1 MRFSSFSVESY
12 GPLVGLPPINVSP
25 QLTIVTGPNETGK
38 SSLRAFMWMVLFGR
52 KRSNA
57 PDARWFN
64 YTHAGGGQGRGSIAM
79 ESGGRNYTVYRRE
92 GSTPTVTDDATSAG
106 EDLLKTL
113 IGRID
118 GSLYQRV
125 FSINLGDLQ
134 DLDLLTDDQVKGR
147 IYSVGFG
154 LGAVSLPDIKK
165 AIENERSTAGGLWSE
180 RRGRLRGELEELA
193 TRTTELEIARS
204 DLHSYE
210 SLNGEVA
217 QISMDISK
225 FESRRRDLST
235 EFERLRK
242 VEELRNPWE
251 ALSQLRIQ
259 LEKLPYTDTFP
270 PDGVN
275 QLDRVTLQIES
286 ITDIIRDGDLEQRRR
301 DGLAEKLPLSSTFEL
316 HDQAIRAVIDESIV
330 YERLIRDL
338 PGRQQIRREV
348 ESELEGKLRELGP
361 QWSESRVATFTDTVR
376 ARAEIRRSG
385 KLLENAIQ
393 QQNESQTAVVVA
405 EQLVEASRSDLQS
418 ATEHLKKLGN
428 PPSDQILEIER
439 RRSLLEQLRR
449 ANNDRES
456 YLRDVR
462 DLETR
467 TILPQTGNSAAVR
480 RIVPATSAL
489 AGIALLAWGAITGE
503 ISGIAG
509 GGLVLTITIPLWI
522 LTGIRG
528 THMPDG
534 EGRST
539 NSHLQELRLLLEK
552 SEEDT
557 ERLAGAVDLGFPPAG
572 RDVQLALD
580 KVGLELELRRE
591 YDRQQNAAQL
601 AATTLKK
608 TQSELGRLIQTQG
621 SAESDIKKES
631 KTWHET
637 LRRWTLDEDID
648 LTAANDVIGN
658 IEQII
663 AIQARVDT
671 ERQRVAGIESEI
683 VRIDTD
689 LGVVLEATASPV
701 PAPQMGLSSLN
712 ELKRAYE
719 ADRHARVELR
729 TLNLSTEDW
738 GVTRESHQENLK
750 SLNETVTAL
759 LNHAVVD
766 TADDFRRLG
775 EARIKR
781 VAIEDQIRARE
792 ADNPLL
798 VAAEGASYREELAQ
812 QTSEEL
818 NVQLS
823 EFGDEIK
830 ILNTEILDRHGDR
843 RTLEDKLRVLEESNP
858 VAELQSAITVLTE
871 RVRADA
877 GRWAVLTIAGQ
888 LIENASLRFQN
899 QRQAPLL
906 RSASE
911 YFGQM
916 TAEEYTSI
924 QEVIGEDRLQVLN
937 RSGVTKEVTELSRGT
952 VEQLFLALRFA
963 LVEEYCRNTE
973 PMPVL
978 LDDVLVN
985 FDPARARAAA
995 SAIVRLS
1002 QKHQVIAL
1010 TCHPSIVSVFQEA
1023 AEDAGFSPPLVVNL
1037 PALADVTTDV

>member
-1 MRFSSFSVESY
+1 
-12 GPLVGLPPINVSP
+12 
-25 QLTIVTGPNETGK
+25 
-38 SSLRAFMWMVLFGR
+38 MWMVLFGR
-52 KRSNA
+52 KRANA

-79 ESGGRNYTVYRRE
+79 ESGRRNYTVYRRE
-92 GSTPTVTDDATSAG
+92 GSAPTVTDDETIAG
-106 EDLLKTL
+106 EELLKTL

-125 FSINLGDLQ
+125 FSINLSDLQ

-154 LGAVSLPDIKK
+154 LGAISLPDIKK

-193 TRTTELEIARS
+193 SRTAELEIARS

-217 QISMDISK
+217 QISMEISK
-225 FESRRRDLST
+225 SESRRRELGT

-242 VEELRNPWE
+242 VQELRNPWE
-251 ALSQLRIQ
+251 ALAQLRLQ

-286 ITDIIRDGDLEQRRR
+286 ITNIIRDGDLDQRQR
-301 DGLAEKLPLSSTFEL
+301 DGRAEKLPLSSAFEL
-316 HDQAIRAVIDESIV
+316 HDQAISAVVDESNV
-330 YERLIRDL
+330 YEGLLRDL
-338 PGRQQIRREV
+338 PDRLEERRKV
-348 ESELEGKLRELGP
+348 ESELETKLRELGP
-361 QWSESRVATFTDTVR
+361 QWSESRVTTFTDTVK

-393 QQNESQTAVVVA
+393 QQNQSQAAVVAA
-405 EQLVEASRSDLQS
+405 EQRLETSRSDLQS
-418 ATEHLKKLGN
+418 ATEHLEELGN

-439 RRSLLEQLRR
+439 RKSLLEQLRR
-449 ANNDRES
+449 ANTDRES

-467 TILPQTGNSAAVR
+467 TILPQTGSSAAFR
-480 RIVPATSAL
+480 RVVPATSAL

-503 ISGIAG
+503 VSGIAG
-509 GGLVLTITIPLWI
+509 GGLVLTFAVPLWI

-528 THMPDG
+528 THMLDG
-534 EGRST
+534 KGRST

-552 SEEDT
+552 SEEET
-557 ERLAGAVDLGFPPAG
+557 ERLADAVDLEFPPAG

-580 KVGLELELRRE
+580 KVGPELESRRE
-591 YDRQQNAAQL
+591 YDHQQNAVQL
-601 AATTLKK
+601 AITTLEK
-608 TQSELGRLIQTQG
+608 TQSELCRLIETQG

-631 KTWHET
+631 KTWRET

-658 IEQII
+658 IELIN
-663 AIQARVDT
+663 AIQDRADT

-701 PAPQMGLSSLN
+701 PAPKMGLPSLN

-719 ADRHARVELR
+719 ADREARVELT
-729 TLNLSTEDW
+729 TLNRSTEDW
-738 GVTRESHQENLK
+738 VVTRESHQENLK
-750 SLNETVTAL
+750 SLNETMTAL
-759 LNHAVVD
+759 LNLALVD

-775 EARIKR
+775 EERIRR
-781 VAIEDQIRARE
+781 VAIEGQIRARE

-798 VAAEGASYREELAQ
+798 ATAEGEPYREELAQ
-812 QTSEEL
+812 LTSEEL
-818 NVQLS
+818 NVRVS

-830 ILNTEILDRHGDR
+830 ILDTEILDRHGDR
-843 RTLEDKLRVLEESNP
+843 RTLQDQLRVLEESNP
-858 VAELQSAITVLTE
+858 VAELQSAITVLAE

-911 YFGQM
+911 YFKQM
-916 TAEEYTSI
+916 TAEEYPSI
-924 QEVIGEDRLQVLN
+924 QEVIGEDRLQLLN

-995 SAIVRLS
+995 NAIVRLS

-1010 TCHPSIVSVFQEA
+1010 TCHPGIVSVFQEA
-1023 AEDAGFSPPLVVNL
+1023 AEDAGFGPPRVVNL
-1037 PALADVTTDV
+1037 TALTDAL

>member
-12 GPLVGLPPINVSP
+12 GPLVGLPPINVSR

-225 FESRRRDLST
+225 FESRRRDLNT

-251 ALSQLRIQ
+251 ALGQLRIQ

-428 PPSDQILEIER
+428 PP
-439 RRSLLEQLRR
+439 
-449 ANNDRES
+449 
-456 YLRDVR
+456 
-462 DLETR
+462 
-467 TILPQTGNSAAVR
+467 
-480 RIVPATSAL
+480 
-489 AGIALLAWGAITGE
+489 
-503 ISGIAG
+503 
-509 GGLVLTITIPLWI
+509 
-522 LTGIRG
+522 
-528 THMPDG
+528 
-534 EGRST
+534 
-539 NSHLQELRLLLEK
+539 
-552 SEEDT
+552 
-557 ERLAGAVDLGFPPAG
+557 
-572 RDVQLALD
+572 
-580 KVGLELELRRE
+580 
-591 YDRQQNAAQL
+591 
-601 AATTLKK
+601 
-608 TQSELGRLIQTQG
+608 
-621 SAESDIKKES
+621 
-631 KTWHET
+631 
-637 LRRWTLDEDID
+637 
-648 LTAANDVIGN
+648 
-658 IEQII
+658 
-663 AIQARVDT
+663 
-671 ERQRVAGIESEI
+671 
-683 VRIDTD
+683 
-689 LGVVLEATASPV
+689 
-701 PAPQMGLSSLN
+701 
-712 ELKRAYE
+712 
-719 ADRHARVELR
+719 
-729 TLNLSTEDW
+729 
-738 GVTRESHQENLK
+738 
-750 SLNETVTAL
+750 
-759 LNHAVVD
+759 
-766 TADDFRRLG
+766 
-775 EARIKR
+775 
-781 VAIEDQIRARE
+781 
-792 ADNPLL
+792 
-798 VAAEGASYREELAQ
+798 
-812 QTSEEL
+812 
-818 NVQLS
+818 
-823 EFGDEIK
+823 
-830 ILNTEILDRHGDR
+830 
-843 RTLEDKLRVLEESNP
+843 
-858 VAELQSAITVLTE
+858 
-871 RVRADA
+871 
-877 GRWAVLTIAGQ
+877 
-888 LIENASLRFQN
+888 
-899 QRQAPLL
+899 
-906 RSASE
+906 
-911 YFGQM
+911 
-916 TAEEYTSI
+916 
-924 QEVIGEDRLQVLN
+924 
-937 RSGVTKEVTELSRGT
+937 
-952 VEQLFLALRFA
+952 
-963 LVEEYCRNTE
+963 
-973 PMPVL
+973 
-978 LDDVLVN
+978 
-985 FDPARARAAA
+985 
-995 SAIVRLS
+995 
-1002 QKHQVIAL
+1002 
-1010 TCHPSIVSVFQEA
+1010 
-1023 AEDAGFSPPLVVNL
+1023 
-1037 PALADVTTDV
+1037 